1 MLQLEGTVYCISESN
16 GNAPAD
22 DFCKEVQEQV
32 REAKKDAETR
42 RNFMEFEY
50 KQMLIAK
57 DAKEEGLEEGRK
69 LGLEEGIEKGIE
81 KGHKEERVSNYSSL
95 VQDGILSLSEAMKRS
110 GLSEQE
116 INVWIQTHP
125 NT

>member
-1 MLQLEGTVYCISESN
+1 
-16 GNAPAD
+16 
-22 DFCKEVQEQV
+22 
-32 REAKKDAETR
+32 
-42 RNFMEFEY
+42 MEFEY

-69 LGLEEGIEKGIE
+69 LGLEEGIE

-110 GLSEQE
+110 GLSEEE
-116 INVWIQTHP
+116 IKGWIQAHP